1 MSQGRRTLVI
11 GSRGSP
17 LALWQ
22 ATWTKDRLVAAGR
35 DVRIETIRTSGD
47 RFGDRPLPLLGGQ
60 GLFVKEIEEALVAGA
75 VDIAVHSLKDLP
87 TAQPA
92 GLVVSC
98 VPERADARDL
108 LLARGARTLRGL
120 PTGSIVGTGSPRR
133 ACQILALR
141 PDLAMRD
148 LRGNVGTRVGKWEQ
162 GAYDAIILA
171 AAGVARLGLAL
182 DAVPLGLD
190 QMIPAVGQGA
200 LAIETRVD
208 DADARQVL
216 AGLHHPPTALA
227 VAAERAFLRGLGG
240 GCRAPIAAYAHE
252 VAHGTLHLRGLAAD
266 PAGRR
271 QVRGERS
278 GPLEAAEEIGLALA
292 RELLE
297 RGAADLLPRAPSVPE
312 GAG

>member
-1 MSQGRRTLVI
+1 MSRAARPLVI
-11 GSRGSP
+11 GSRGSR

-22 ATWTKDRLVAAGR
+22 ANWTKDRIEAAGR
-35 DVRIETIRTSGD
+35 AVRIEVIRTSGD

-60 GLFVKEIEEALVAGA
+60 GLFVKEIEESLLAGA

-87 TAQPA
+87 TTQPA
-92 GLVVSC
+92 GLLVSC

-108 LLARGARTLRGL
+108 LLARGARTLRAL

-133 ACQILALR
+133 ACQILAVR
-141 PDLAMRD
+141 PDLAVRD
-148 LRGNVGTRVGKWEQ
+148 LRGNVETRVGKWEQ

-171 AAGVARLGLAL
+171 AAGVARLGLEVN
-182 DAVPLGLD
+182 AVPLGID

-200 LAIETRVD
+200 LAIETRAD
-208 DADARQVL
+208 DGDARAVL
-216 AGLHHPPTALA
+216 AGLHHPPTAAA

-240 GCRAPIAAYAHE
+240 GCRAPIAAYAE
-252 VAHGTLHLRGLAAD
+252 EAAGGAIRLRGLAAD

-278 GPLEAAEEIGLALA
+278 GPPGAAEEIGLALA
-292 RELLE
+292 QELLG
-297 RGAADLLPRAPSVPE
+297 RGAADLLPRAPTAPE
-312 GAG
+312 DAA

>member
-1 MSQGRRTLVI
+1 MSQARRTLVI

-22 ATWTKDRLVAAGR
+22 ATWTRDRIAAAGR
-35 DVRIETIRTSGD
+35 AVRIETIRTSGD
-47 RFGDRPLPLLGGQ
+47 RFGERPLPLLGGQ
-60 GLFVKEIEEALVAGA
+60 GLFVKEIEEALLAGA

-108 LLARGARTLRGL
+108 LLARGARTLRAL

-141 PDLAMRD
+141 PDLAVRD
-148 LRGNVGTRVGKWEQ
+148 LRGNVETRVGKWEM

-171 AAGVARLGLAL
+171 AAGVARLGLDL
-182 DAVPLGLD
+182 DAAPLGFD

-208 DADARQVL
+208 DADARGVL
-216 AGLHHPPTALA
+216 AGLHHPPTAFA

-240 GCRAPIAAYAHE
+240 GCRAPIAAHAHE
-252 VAHGTLHLRGLAAD
+252 VARGTLHLRGLAAD

-271 QVRGERS
+271 EVRGERS
-278 GPLEAAEEIGLALA
+278 GPLDAAEDIGLGLA
-292 RELLE
+292 AELLG
-297 RGAADLLPRAPSVPE
+297 RGAADLLPRAPSLPE
-312 GAG
+312 GAA

>member
-1 MSQGRRTLVI
+1 MNVRLGTR
-11 GSRGSP
+11 GSR
-17 LALWQ
+17 LALIQ
-22 ATWTKDRLVAAGR
+22 CEQVAAGLR
-35 DVRIETIRTSGD
+35 AHGARAEIVVIRTSGD
-47 RFGDRPLPLLGGQ
+47 RLAQVALADFGGKA
-60 GLFVKEIEEALVAGA
+60 LFVKEIEEALLAGA

-98 VPERADARDL
+98 VPQRADARDL
-108 LLARGARTLRGL
+108 LLARRARTLRAL

-141 PDLAMRD
+141 PDLAVRD
-148 LRGNVGTRVGKWEQ
+148 LRGNVETRVAKWEK

-171 AAGVARLGLAL
+171 AAGVARLGLDL
-182 DAVPLGLD
+182 DAAPLAID

-208 DADARQVL
+208 DDDARAVL
-216 AGLHHPPTALA
+216 AAWHHPPTAFA

-240 GCRAPIAAYAHE
+240 GCRAPIAAYAQE
-252 VAHGTLHLRGLAAD
+252 VADGMLHLRGLAAE

-271 QVRGERS
+271 AVRGERS

-292 RELLE
+292 AELLG
-297 RGAADLLPRAPSVPE
+297 RGAADLLPRAPSAPE
-312 GAG
+312 GAA